1 VVPSWNAAEEDRAS
15 IVPFRVVPLR
25 EIAPTGEVTG
35 AAKRARLRLYVLE
48 FVLSSEST
56 RTSTALVALAANANG
71 VLELPDV
78 TLVKFPD
85 PTRTDTLE
93 FFSVAVGVTVIND
106 TEFATVA
113 L

>member
-1 VVPSWNAAEEDRAS
+1 
-15 IVPFRVVPLR
+15 L
-25 EIAPTGEVTG
+25 
-35 AAKRARLRLYVLE
+35 L
-48 FVLSSEST
+48 SEST
-56 RTSTALVALAANANG
+56 LTSTVLVALAANANG
-71 VLELPDV
+71 ALELPDV

-93 FFSVAVGVTVIND
+93 FFSAVVGVTVIKD